1 MATESGRRGADI
13 YNCGF
18 EKPLFYPPMRV
29 LLVKTSSLGDVIHN
43 LPVVSDLQR
52 HVPGIEIDWC
62 VEAGFADMPR
72 LHPGVRRVMPVAVR
86 RWRKALFQG
95 RTWQEIGAFRRAV
108 SGETYDLVLDTQGLV
123 KSALLARWANGPLAG
138 YDANSIREPL
148 AARFYAR
155 RYAVSRAMHAVDR
168 NRALAGAALGY
179 VPEGP
184 PDYGLVAPVQS
195 FDWCPS
201 DPYVVLLTAT
211 SRDDKLWP
219 EAHWLDL
226 GAALH
231 ARGLKVILPAGNPV
245 ERARA
250 ARLAAALPNA
260 VAAPPLG
267 LPALATVLAGAQAVV
282 GVDTGLTHL
291 AVALDVPT
299 VALYTATDPGLT
311 GVLGRGRW
319 ANLGGKGQIP
329 TVDAVLQALFEAAP

>member
-1 MATESGRRGADI
+1 M
-13 YNCGF
+13 
-18 EKPLFYPPMRV
+18 
-29 LLVKTSSLGDVIHN
+29 
-43 LPVVSDLQR
+43 
-52 HVPGIEIDWC
+52 
-62 VEAGFADMPR
+62 
-72 LHPGVRRVMPVAVR
+72 
-86 RWRKALFQG
+86 
-95 RTWQEIGAFRRAV
+95 
-108 SGETYDLVLDTQGLV
+108 
-123 KSALLARWANGPLAG
+123 
-138 YDANSIREPL
+138 
-148 AARFYAR
+148 
-155 RYAVSRAMHAVDR
+155 
-168 NRALAGAALGY
+168 
-179 VPEGP
+179 
-184 PDYGLVAPVQS
+184 QS

-226 GAALH
+226 GAVLH